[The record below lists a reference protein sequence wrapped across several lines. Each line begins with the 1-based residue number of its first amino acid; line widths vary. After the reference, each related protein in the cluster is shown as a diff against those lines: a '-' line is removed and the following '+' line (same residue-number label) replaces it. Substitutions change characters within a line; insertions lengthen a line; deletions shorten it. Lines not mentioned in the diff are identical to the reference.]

1 MKKTSNS
8 TPAFWSYIFNLTNA
22 FGRGLESLG
31 LDLAPLDAEK
41 LLATA
46 KKKTGLDDYGEE
58 LFGEQAEDG
67 QSEFREGLSRLLLA
81 VKKEAELTT
90 IGRIAVRQDVLRLLK
105 NRLQLVADRKRYPE
119 IGQQKIEA
127 PVAIVSF
134 PRTGTTLLHG
144 LLAQDT
150 RFRVPRSWEVM
161 YPSPPPGISKKED
174 PRIRRVEKEF
184 TWFDRLTNSYKL
196 AHPIGAQ
203 LPQECIEI
211 PTHTF
216 QSERFYRTFHVP
228 SYVEWLDSRSL
239 IAAYRFHRAF
249 LQHLQWKTPGKTWVL
264 KNPPH
269 IFSIA
274 ELCEVYPDA
283 RFIQTHRD
291 PVTVMASFMSHTR
304 KLRAAFTNHPE
315 LFDAKTTVHRWV
327 QGMENLMD
335 FRAKKGDAAWL
346 DIQYNKLLTKPIET
360 VEIIYD
366 YLGLTLA
373 GKTADSMRE
382 FLKKHPQHEYGI
394 HRYSPEEYGID
405 AKYFGSFLARYRERF
420 GVETGKE
427 M

>member
-1 MKKTSNS
+1 MDNKTAVS
-8 TPAFWSYIFNLTNA
+8 AILWSYLFKLTNA
-22 FGRGLESLG
+22 FGSSVASLG
-31 LDLAPLDAEK
+31 LDLAPLNAEK
-41 LLATA
+41 LLANA
-46 KKKTGLDDYGEE
+46 RKKTGLEDYGEE
-58 LFGEQAEDG
+58 LFGEQTEDG
-67 QSEFREGLSRLLLA
+67 KSEFREGLSRLLIA
-81 VKKEAELTT
+81 AEKEAELTA
-90 IGRIAVRQDVLRLLK
+90 IGRIALRQDVLRLLK

-119 IGQQKIEA
+119 IGQQEIEA

-144 LLAQDT
+144 LLAQDPQ
-150 RFRVPRSWEVM
+150 FRVPRSWEVM

-174 PRIRRVEKEF
+174 SRIRRVEKEF
-184 TWFDRLTNSYKL
+184 TWFDRLTSSYKL
-196 AHPIGAQ
+196 AHPIGAK

-239 IAAYRFHRAF
+239 TTAYRFHRAF
-249 LQHLQWKTPGKTWVL
+249 LQHLQWQTPGKWWVL

-274 ELCEVYPDA
+274 ELCEVYPDL

-304 KLRAAFTNHPE
+304 KLRAAFTNHTE
-315 LFDAKTTVHRWV
+315 LFDVETTVNRWV
-327 QGMENLMD
+327 NGMEKLMD
-335 FRAKKGDAAWL
+335 FRTKNKGIPWL
-346 DIQYNKLLTKPIET
+346 DIQYNKLLTEPMET
-360 VEIIYD
+360 IQNIYD
-366 YLGLTLA
+366 YLDLTLS

-382 FLKKHPQHEYGI
+382 FLRKHPQHEYGI

-405 AKYFGSFLARYRERF
+405 VKYFGSFLARYRERF
-420 GVETGKE
+420 GVEADKE